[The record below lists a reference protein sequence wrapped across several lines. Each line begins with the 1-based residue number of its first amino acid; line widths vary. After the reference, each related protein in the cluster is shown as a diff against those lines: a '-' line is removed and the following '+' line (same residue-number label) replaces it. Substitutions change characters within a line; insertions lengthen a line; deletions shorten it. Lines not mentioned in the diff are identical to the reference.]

1 MRTDAPQG
9 LTRCFDPGSPD
20 QLNFKTDYQPIVDAA
35 YLAHAFLR
43 APKAL
48 WEPPDSAT
56 KERII
61 AAFKSLRN
69 RKPFNSNWLL
79 FDSMSEAFG
88 YVVLPAIGI
97 TGNKRILGGNGRG
110 LDRKKSLGKEKI
122 CQGLSCRLLIDI
134 NFNIKIQIFRNP

>member
-79 FDSMSEAFG
+79 FDSMSEAFWLRCPSCHWDYRQQTNFG
-88 YVVLPAIGI
+88 WQRPR
-97 TGNKRILGGNGRG
+97 TGPQ
-110 LDRKKSLGKEKI
+110 EKP
-122 CQGLSCRLLIDI
+122 G
-134 NFNIKIQIFRNP
+134 